1 MTSKESGSCSATQN
15 EHERKLALIREFET
29 EKGAITQRGLELMNV
44 ANTQYEQDRLNA
56 QWEIWRNQS
65 QANQFLADGLD
76 ALGQRSTNVLTGL
89 LTQTQSINDAFQ
101 CRLNYRRP
109 SRWSSQSKWAC
120 NRLRIWLLKVP
131 CVRLPMLKL

>member
-1 MTSKESGSCSATQN
+1 EAKGQYDPIQALAN
-15 EHERKLALIREFET
+15 EHAKKLEMIRQFET
-29 EKGAITQRGLELMNV
+29 EKGAITQRGLELMNA

-89 LTQTQSINDAFQ
+89 LTQTQS
-101 CRLNYRRP
+101 LN
-109 SRWSSQSKWAC
+109 
-120 NRLRIWLLKVP
+120 
-131 CVRLPMLKL
+131 